1 MKQFLSSLLTNS
13 FNNPGGCFALSTLL
27 ISEDFCLWSFQGLIR
42 HECFKSH
49 FSTNKLHNKNIVKS
63 DITGWKKPWWHSWKI
78 GDSTS
83 FQMLPLHSGSKVVK
97 NQSDVKIQKLYFF
110 LNVRC
115 IFFILF
121 HCLVFTRIFQ
131 ESIHCV
137 FLKVTNCVPLSFRVT
152 SFFSV
157 APKFLFNLFSII
169 NC

>member
-13 FNNPGGCFALSTLL
+13 FNNPGGCFALFTLL

-63 DITGWKKPWWHSWKI
+63 DISRWKKPWWHSWKI

-97 NQSDVKIQKLYFF
+97 IQLRVKIQILYFW
-110 LNVRC
+110 NA
-115 IFFILF
+115 FIS
-121 HCLVFTRIFQ
+121 H
-131 ESIHCV
+131 
-137 FLKVTNCVPLSFRVT
+137 
-152 SFFSV
+152 FSV
-157 APKFLFNLFSII
+157 LFYCLLFIPGYFKSLVTVHF
-169 NC
+169 

>member
-13 FNNPGGCFALSTLL
+13 FNNPGGCFALFTLL

-97 NQSDVKIQKLYFF
+97 IQSYFKIQTLYFLLYMMHIF
-110 LNVRC
+110 HTLSLFIFYQDKWKMWSLC
-115 IFFILF
+115 IFK
-121 HCLVFTRIFQ
+121 
-131 ESIHCV
+131 SD
-137 FLKVTNCVPLSFRVT
+137 
-152 SFFSV
+152 
-157 APKFLFNLFSII
+157 
-169 NC
+169 